1 MENPASNACGHLC
14 GKVWTFSVKQEI
26 TTKMPHCGQ
35 ILNQIVDICQETLK
49 KRSCEATLVTI
60 LHFECL

>member
-26 TTKMPHCGQ
+26 TTKMPHCG
-35 ILNQIVDICQETLK
+35 IFLNQIVD
-49 KRSCEATLVTI
+49 STI
-60 LHFECL
+60 YLQNSFKERVI